1 MIKSVYG
8 LRGDQLRCYIH
19 YQPSFYHLHVHI
31 TNIKYD
37 SPGTMVGRAHLL
49 DDVIDNIEN
58 IDKHY
63 YQKRT
68 MSFVLKDT
76 HSLTKQY
83 KEHNMISN
91 GSQSNT

>member
-1 MIKSVYG
+1 
-8 LRGDQLRCYIH
+8 
-19 YQPSFYHLHVHI
+19 
-31 TNIKYD
+31 
-37 SPGTMVGRAHLL
+37 MVGRAHLL

-91 GSQSNT
+91 GSQQ

>member
-1 MIKSVYG
+1 MDSEAISWG
-8 LRGDQLRCYIH
+8 ATSIINH
-19 YQPSFYHLHVHI
+19 PSTIF

-58 IDKHY
+58 IGKHY

-68 MSFVLKDT
+68 LSFVLKDT
-76 HSLTKQY
+76 HSLTKQF
-83 KEHNMISN
+83 KENNTNSN
-91 GSQSNT
+91 GSQQQHFV